1 MHKNV
6 RRIVNL
12 LLVVMFVFSIFSTV
26 HAAIDPTTVIT
37 GPSSSGASSLYKAGN
52 IILGIFQALGAGV
65 AMVALLVLAIRYMY
79 SSPNEKADIKNRLIP
94 FVIGGVLLFG
104 ATTLIKLVEGFI
116 NAIPDPK

>member
-12 LLVVMFVFSIFSTV
+12 LLVIMFVFSIFSTV

-37 GPSSSGASSLYKAGN
+37 GPSSSGASSLYKAN

-79 SSPNEKADIKNRLIP
+79 SSPDEKAEVKKKLIP
-94 FVIGGVLLFG
+94 YIMGGVMVFG
-104 ATTLIKLVEGFI
+104 ATSLVKIVETFTNDI
-116 NAIPDPK
+116 LKS

>member
-79 SSPNEKADIKNRLIP
+79 SSPDEKAEVKKKLIP
-94 FVIGGVLLFG
+94 YIMGGVMVFG
-104 ATTLIKLVEGFI
+104 ATSLVKIVETFTNDI
-116 NAIPDPK
+116 LKS